1 MTDFLIGLGLEPV
14 IIGPWISAL
23 GWSLV
28 HFLWQGTLIG
38 GLFAV
43 GRWLLRDGRPQH
55 RYWLG
60 LASMAAMAA
69 VPIAT
74 FIFLLESSAAASLGV
89 SGSVSLWADPTIK
102 AVVAGAGFTP
112 VALALSLER
121 VLPWV
126 VGIWALG
133 VLVMSTR
140 VGIHWVRMLRLS
152 TIGTLEIN
160 DDLLARVEHL
170 KNAMG
175 VTGAVRV
182 VETTVAQVPTVLGW
196 LKPVIL
202 LPTSTLMGLTPGQL
216 DLVIAHELG
225 HIRRLDYLIN
235 LAQIMVETLLFYH
248 PMVRWISRCVRD
260 ERETCCDDLVVEACG
275 NRVQYAKA
283 LANLETMRGSGLE
296 PSLAATGGQLLQRI
310 ERIVCT
316 HRRRET
322 SSINSGVLL
331 LIVGCLVLAAQLAD
345 PMGVFEE
352 RRSRLADSLAADLLA
367 ERSLGESA
375 YVPLSDARVVPADN
389 PKIEIG
395 DFSASKIAADAP
407 VVIQQTTQLA
417 TQITVDQKSNP
428 INDPIDPVA
437 VSSVSSANKGSAVAT
452 AAPIVSR
459 EKPLAESPQTLATT
473 VQEDALPAIGV
484 PRLIL
489 DNGVSAP
496 VLAVEAQD
504 NPLPL
509 SPATATTLESQTP
522 TSSQPSIIPAK
533 PSGPVAIR
541 QMSPNYPVRARIS
554 GQEGYVELAF
564 SIDYY
569 GRVSEVRVVDSWPRR
584 VFDRSAKRAIKGWR
598 FDPST
603 VTAGEQ
609 LTQRFDFTLSR
620 SEKPAVVGDACMPL
634 TGTRICRHDSPTS
647 LLAEAANQN

>member
-1 MTDFLIGLGLEPV
+1 MTDLLIGLGLEPV
-14 IIGPWISAL
+14 IIGPWVSAL

-38 GLFAV
+38 GVFAA

-60 LASMAAMAA
+60 LASMGAMAA
-69 VPIAT
+69 APVAT
-74 FIFLLESSAAASLGV
+74 FILLLETSASLSLGASSSAM
-89 SGSVSLWADPTIK
+89 LWADPAVK

-112 VALALSLER
+112 GALAVSLEAL
-121 VLPWV
+121 LPWV

-152 TIGTLEIN
+152 TIGTLDISEE
-160 DDLLARVEHL
+160 LLARVEHL
-170 KNAMG
+170 KQAMG

-202 LPTSTLMGLTPGQL
+202 LPTSTILGLTPGQL

-225 HIRRLDYLIN
+225 HIRRFDYLIN
-235 LAQIMVETLLFYH
+235 LLQILVETLLFYH

-260 ERETCCDDLVVEACG
+260 ERETCCDDLVVAACG

-296 PSLAATGGQLLQRI
+296 PSLAATGGQLVQRI

-331 LIVGCLVLAAQLAD
+331 LIAGCVVLAAQLAD

-367 ERSLGESA
+367 ERSLGQEA
-375 YVPLSDARVVPADN
+375 YVPLSDARVIAADN
-389 PKIEIG
+389 PRIEIG
-395 DFSASKIAADAP
+395 DFSASRMSADAP
-407 VVIQQTTQLA
+407 VVIQESARPAPQVPQL
-417 TQITVDQKSNP
+417 S
-428 INDPIDPVA
+428 
-437 VSSVSSANKGSAVAT
+437 
-452 AAPIVSR
+452 
-459 EKPLAESPQTLATT
+459 E
-473 VQEDALPAIGV
+473 
-484 PRLIL
+484 RL
-489 DNGVSAP
+489 V
-496 VLAVEAQD
+496 
-504 NPLPL
+504 
-509 SPATATTLESQTP
+509 SPATPANDMIVSEVVPLAVSQRQPLAKSPLAMLSISPPKGLTAHNTP
-522 TSSQPSIIPAK
+522 TVSFDNAVSTPAMTPEVSSTAKLQVGALAPVPEARTTSPRQQTAIPATPK
-533 PSGPVAIR
+533 GPVAIR

-564 SIDYY
+564 SIDYN
-569 GRVSEVRVVDSWPRR
+569 GRVAEVRVVDSWPRR

-609 LTQRFDFTLSR
+609 LNQRFDFTLSR
-620 SEKPAVVGDACMPL
+620 SEKPAVGGDTCMPL